1 MNRVISFCIVYASL
15 FLVEVAISFIML
27 LVSSIFNS
35 INYKANFDG
44 VVLWNLWRV
53 LFYGLPLI
61 IIFFLLFKYVSLL
74 KIDYKPI
81 VFSFFDLTVYILLS
95 FLSQSIWKNTPL
107 PLEGTMF
114 KVTSIAIFLA
124 PLILGLI
131 PYFKTKLGNL

>member
-1 MNRVISFCIVYASL
+1 MNRVMNFCLVYASL
-15 FLVEVAISFIML
+15 FLLEVAISFIVL

-61 IIFFLLFKYVSLL
+61 IIFFLLFKYISLL

-81 VFSFFDLTVYILLS
+81 LFSFFNLTIYILVS

-131 PYFKTKLGNL
+131 PYFRTKFGNL